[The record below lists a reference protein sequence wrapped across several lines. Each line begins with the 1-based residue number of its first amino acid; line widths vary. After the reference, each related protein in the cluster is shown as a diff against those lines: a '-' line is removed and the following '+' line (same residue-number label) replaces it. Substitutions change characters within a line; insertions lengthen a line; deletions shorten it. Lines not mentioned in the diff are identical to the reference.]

1 MLLISLPAFVIYI
14 AAIAVSTSYGG
25 VRTGLV
31 AVALAFFAS
40 TFLFIPPYFSLTNEQ
55 SVLPLLVSYCSA
67 MVLSSLVTVVFL
79 RLKGESKQSTRG
91 KPPSSNGTRM
101 NGSRKPHQKH

>member
-79 RLKGESKQSTRG
+79 RPKGESKQSTRS